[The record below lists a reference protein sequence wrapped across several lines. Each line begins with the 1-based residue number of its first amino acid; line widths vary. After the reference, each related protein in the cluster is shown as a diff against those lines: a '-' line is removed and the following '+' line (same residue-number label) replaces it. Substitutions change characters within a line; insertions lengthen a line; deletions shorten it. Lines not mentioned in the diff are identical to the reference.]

1 VQASLQPLPTDGG
14 FQAKAIDMKMR
25 WSFCGVVISAML
37 AGPVGA
43 TTHMPLRMDLA
54 PIARAQNA
62 APLAPPAQGYRA
74 NRTFNAPH
82 QAGARDPRDAR
93 LTRADAVGTLGVGL
107 LTGLDPADATVATQ
121 PEAGYPELKFQKRGH
136 LARDIKRGYREMGE
150 NLARRVWE
158 DPRGKRIVFDV
169 AGKPGVGV
177 EIQLGRH

>member
-1 VQASLQPLPTDGG
+1 
-14 FQAKAIDMKMR
+14 MKTR
-25 WSFCGVVISAML
+25 WSFCGVVMTAML

-43 TTHMPLRMDLA
+43 ATHAPLRMDLA

-62 APLAPPAQGYRA
+62 AMQAPPAQGYRP
-74 NRTFNAPH
+74 NRTFSAPH
-82 QAGARDPRDAR
+82 ESGPRDAREAR
-93 LTRADAVGTLGVGL
+93 LTRADTVSSLGVGL

-158 DPRGKRIVFDV
+158 DPKGKRIVFDV

-177 EIQLGRH
+177 EIPLGRH